1 VIALR
6 PISRDEANRYVA
18 EYHSHHK
25 PVVSDKFRISAVLF
39 NEPDMPRVGVV
50 IAGRPS
56 ARLLDDGRTLEVTRL
71 CCRGKDKNVASR
83 LLAASTTAADAMGY
97 IRVVSYIRK
106 DESGICYEAAGW
118 VAVAEV
124 KGQPW
129 THGGK
134 STRWLPG
141 FYEPSTEIVDRVRWE
156 WRPPQAI
163 RAVCKCVAAMGR
175 WAALQIKAQRR
186 AA

>member
-1 VIALR
+1 
-6 PISRDEANRYVA
+6 
-18 EYHSHHK
+18 
-25 PVVSDKFRISAVLF
+25 VVSDKFRTAAVLF
-39 NEPDMPRVGVV
+39 DEPDMPTVGVV
-50 IAGRPS
+50 IVGRPN

-83 LLAASTTAADAMGY
+83 LLGSSTSTADSMGY

-141 FYEPSTEIVDRVRWE
+141 FYEPSTDIVDRVRWE

-163 RAVCKCVAAMGR
+163 RAVCKCIAAIGR
-175 WAALQIKAQRR
+175 WASAWLKHKRI